1 MIFLITFYYLN
12 TLHYSY
18 SSRINHLFQFFSQD
32 APQFAVG
39 LDPRRKTVEF
49 SIPKYDRSIQTVTWD
64 VPQVFTDE
72 WHKIHFGVFR
82 DKVVLY
88 VNCQP
93 VRDCSIYFK
102 HLRAIVFLIFIQH
115 HQ

>member
-1 MIFLITFYYLN
+1 MFP
-12 TLHYSY
+12 
-18 SSRINHLFQFFSQD
+18 FFSQD

-93 VRDCSIYFK
+93 VSDCSTYHFQI
-102 HLRAIVFLIFIQH
+102 LLCNIFYNIINKKI
-115 HQ
+115 

>member
-1 MIFLITFYYLN
+1 MLN
-12 TLHYSY
+12 SLHYSY
-18 SSRINHLFQFFSQD
+18 SSRMNNLFQFFSQD

-93 VRDCSIYFK
+93 VRDCSNF
-102 HLRAIVFLIFIQH
+102 FLNTFIQL